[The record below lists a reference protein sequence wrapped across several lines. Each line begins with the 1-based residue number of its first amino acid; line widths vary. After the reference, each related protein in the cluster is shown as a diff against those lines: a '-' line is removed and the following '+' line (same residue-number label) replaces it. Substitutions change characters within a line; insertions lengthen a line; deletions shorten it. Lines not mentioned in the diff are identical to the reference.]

1 MVKTIG
7 NVQEDGQVRAVA
19 SGALSNGDTVI
30 VNSNG
35 TVSVVSGNDE
45 GAGTPATISNDA
57 SPSFILAEVQA
68 VYDSVNNKVVV
79 AYYKDTTGYYGKAA
93 VGTISGSSISFGT
106 PVTFISAS
114 LEGLGLAYDSNEE
127 KIFISFVNKDN
138 SSYLTGVVG
147 TVSGTSISFGTNT
160 VFYSSSVSKQ
170 QCAFDSTNNKILS
183 VFRQGNGF
191 GVAKVVT
198 ISGNSISSG
207 NTAVFNTG
215 NIGDPSLAFSTSA
228 GKFVLVYSDSDQSS
242 HSQYIVGTISG
253 TSVSFGTE
261 GDMNNVSSARNE
273 IAYDSST
280 DKFIA
285 VYQDAAASFSGKA
298 RVGTLSGTTVSWG
311 SIAVFNS
318 GSTTFPAVATNNNG
332 KAVITYTDLGNS
344 GYPTFVSAEIS
355 GTTLTIGSEN
365 VIEAV
370 NSESGAIIGKSLPAY
385 DSSAG
390 KFAYPYTDVTNSLL
404 EAAVLQL
411 ASTNL
416 TSDNFIGFADGSY
429 ADTQSAAINS
439 TCSVDDNQTGLTAG
453 QKYYVQSDG
462 TLSTTAGSP
471 TVEAGTAISPTKIL
485 VKG

>member
-1 MVKTIG
+1 MRIIG
-7 NVQEDGQVRAVA
+7 NDPNTPRQTQVVA
-19 SGALSNGDTVI
+19 SGTLSTGDTVV
-30 VNSNG
+30 VNSDG
-35 TVSVVSGNDE
+35 TVSAVSGNDE

-114 LEGLGLAYDSNEE
+114 LVGLGLAYDSNEE

-138 SSYLTGVVG
+138 NNYLTGVVG

-160 VFYSSSVSKQ
+160 VFYSSNVSKQ

-198 ISGNSISSG
+198 ISGTSISSG
-207 NTAVFNTG
+207 STAVFNTG

-242 HSQYIVGTISG
+242 HSQYRVGTISG

-285 VYQDAAASFSGKA
+285 VYSDAAASYAGKA
-298 RVGTLSGTTVSWG
+298 RVGTLSGTTVSWC

-318 GSTTFPAVATNNNG
+318 GNTTFPAVATDGNG
-332 KAVITYTDLGNS
+332 NAIITYTDLGNS
-344 GYPTFVSAEIS
+344 GYPTFISAEIS
-355 GTTLTIGSEN
+355 GTTLTFGSEN
-365 VIEAV
+365 VIDTV
-370 NSESGAIIGKSLPAY
+370 NSESGSITGKSLPAY

-416 TSDNFIGFADGSY
+416 TAENYIGTAKSGAADGDGVVVNTQGTV
-429 ADTQSAAINS
+429 DTG
-439 TCSVDDNQTGLTAG
+439 QTGLTAG
-453 QKYYVQSDG
+453 QSYYVQTDG
-462 TLSTTAGSP
+462 TLSTTAGDPS
-471 TVEAGTAISPTKIL
+471 VFAGTAVSATKLI